1 LPLSGKIALS
11 VLL

>member
-1 LPLSGKIALS
+1 LPLSGKIAPS